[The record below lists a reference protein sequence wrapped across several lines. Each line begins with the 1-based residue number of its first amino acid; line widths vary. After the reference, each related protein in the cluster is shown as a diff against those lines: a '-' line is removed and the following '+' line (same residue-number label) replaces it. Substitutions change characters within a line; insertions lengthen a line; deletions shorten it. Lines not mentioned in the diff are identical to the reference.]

1 MVVYISGGVHMGDQL
16 MMVEGRTLIGVPL
29 QRAQQMLSDAY
40 KSKKVRKYCL
50 IRGLKWLSVTGHNK
64 GFSEVRTFWSGWQ

>member
-50 IRGLKWLSVTGHNK
+50 IRVLK
-64 GFSEVRTFWSGWQ
+64 

>member
-1 MVVYISGGVHMGDQL
+1 MGDQL

-50 IRGLKWLSVTGHNK
+50 IRVLK
-64 GFSEVRTFWSGWQ
+64 